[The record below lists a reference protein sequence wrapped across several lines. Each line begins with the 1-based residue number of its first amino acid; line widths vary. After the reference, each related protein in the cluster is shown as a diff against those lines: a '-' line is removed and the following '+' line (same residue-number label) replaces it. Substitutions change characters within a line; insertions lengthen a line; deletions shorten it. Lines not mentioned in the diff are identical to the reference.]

1 MDPPAMMNEGSSYNL
16 AEIWQLPPMNGGGEG
31 MVMGLSRP
39 QFSDVNGATNREV
52 SGNDLISLDQQGVH
66 GSGGNGG
73 GLRKQRDLE
82 DDSSNSNGVVFA
94 SNFMKIFS
102 L

>member
-1 MDPPAMMNEGSSYNL
+1 MMTEGSSYNL
-16 AEIWQLPPMNGGGEG
+16 VEIWQLPLMNGGGEG

-82 DDSSNSNGVVFA
+82 EDSSNSNGVVFA

>member
-1 MDPPAMMNEGSSYNL
+1 M
-16 AEIWQLPPMNGGGEG
+16 
-31 MVMGLSRP
+31 
-39 QFSDVNGATNREV
+39 
-52 SGNDLISLDQQGVH
+52 SLDQRGVH

-82 DDSSNSNGVVFA
+82 EDSSNSNGVVFA

>member
-16 AEIWQLPPMNGGGEG
+16 AEIWQLPLMNGGGEG

-39 QFSDVNGATNREV
+39 QFSDVNGATNQEV
-52 SGNDLISLDQQGVH
+52 SGNDLMSLDQRGVH

-82 DDSSNSNGVVFA
+82 EDSSNSNGVVFA